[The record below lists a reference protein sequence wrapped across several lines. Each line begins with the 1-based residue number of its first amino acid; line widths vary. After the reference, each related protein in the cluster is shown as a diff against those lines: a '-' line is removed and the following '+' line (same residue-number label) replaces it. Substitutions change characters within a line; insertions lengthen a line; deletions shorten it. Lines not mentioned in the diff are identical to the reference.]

1 MAIDTGASGHTRVL
15 LVEDDAMVR
24 GWVELALRGSEFAIA
39 GVAGSAAEAV
49 DESQRIQPDILLVD
63 YRLPDRTGAELLKEL
78 RRRGERAPAILMTA
92 NAEGGF
98 NELAQE
104 AGAQGTALKT
114 GKASELLTVLRAALR
129 RQRTF
134 DERYPR
140 RGLAGVALSPRE
152 REVLRLVATGATNAE
167 IAESL
172 SIARDTVKTLLARTF
187 EKLGVHRRAEAVAA
201 AYKLGLL

>member
-1 MAIDTGASGHTRVL
+1 
-15 LVEDDAMVR
+15 MVR

-39 GVAGSAAEAV
+39 GVARNAADALAEAK
-49 DESQRIQPDILLVD
+49 RIQPDLLLVD
-63 YRLPDRTGAELLKEL
+63 YRLPDKTGTDLLREL
-78 RRRGERAPAILMTA
+78 RRKGEKAPAILMTA

-98 NELAQE
+98 NELAQD

-114 GKASELLTVLRAALR
+114 GRASELLAVLRAALR
-129 RQRTF
+129 HQRTF

-140 RGLAGVALSPRE
+140 RGTPGVALSPRE
-152 REVLRLVATGATNAE
+152 REVLRLVAAGATNAE

-172 SIARDTVKTLLARTF
+172 SITRDTVKTLLARTF

-201 AYKLGLL
+201 AYKHGLL

>member
-49 DESQRIQPDILLVD
+49 EESQRIQPDLLLVD

-92 NAEGGF
+92 NAEGDF

-114 GKASELLTVLRAALR
+114 GKASELLSVLRAAPR

>member
-49 DESQRIQPDILLVD
+49 EESQRIQPDLLLVD

-92 NAEGGF
+92 NAEGDF

-114 GKASELLTVLRAALR
+114 GKASELLSVLRAAPR

-152 REVLRLVATGATNAE
+152 REVLRMVATGATNAE